1 MSRAFAG
8 LQADRVANRQLVV
21 VLDAINDVIRD
32 RNPDS
37 MEPSATEYFA
47 ALLTT
52 MESGDGTHCEEMLT
66 LMLMV
71 LPTVPKAV
79 MRVKFPAVSSFFQKM
94 AKGAVK
100 AESDELL
107 LLSINC
113 IGVALCAQ
121 DTTKATWNKPSTM
134 KLFNILLHCLSNP
147 SDEISDA
154 AGKPMVE
161 ILSIHAGAKLKT
173 VALHVSSVAE
183 QVISRC
189 KSQDCTQTLKLLD
202 FLQSAARSLPVEALS
217 KLSEPLM
224 RLPSL
229 GHAGLAK
236 MAMHTLDA
244 LAQTPMHNNEPG
256 HDNSEQVSFF
266 LVQFLT
272 GLLDL
277 QPSALHAES
286 DPAGAFASAVGHALV
301 QLHHTAQ
308 AECQRMLP
316 RCMLALCSNFQSPHT
331 AVHTVT
337 LAAIRHLLPRCI
349 TSAMVAASV
358 ARLQSSAES
367 QQRTPPTVV
376 ENVLCS
382 LQGLLQFRYQ
392 HAWQGTVLPL
402 LSFSFELLGAS
413 SSPVLVPLLLQVAE
427 LHESLEHTASKQM
440 AEKASMEAMEEG
452 TSSTSA
458 VRRALQSVVGS
469 AVRHMG
475 EEELLRL
482 LPLDEEWV
490 DTSSKA
496 GRSKSSAR
504 VKAKGGLAT
513 SRQWLVPVLREH
525 IGKGPLGNSGAGGGK
540 VVSLSSAPVHRPRL
554 AFFQSHILGLAR
566 KCENRRAECDSGGSV
581 SVAGSAIEAKHQSAC
596 SMQLW
601 SLLPGFCE
609 QASDVTAS
617 FKNIA
622 RILGKAL
629 EDKRYPELMMVVCG
643 ALQTLIKGSRI
654 RAGLGEAVEVA
665 VSAGGDEDAD
675 EEDEMTGGG
684 AAAGRVKSRDGFRS
698 NRRSAGA
705 ELAVL
710 AGQQEVASLRQFAKN
725 FIPLLF
731 KIYESFYEDG
741 ADSEDKALEAQSSGR
756 AGAVQA
762 TVSAFA
768 SIAEPSTLP
777 SLFRQL
783 LQKLLSASTA
793 ASTAVAQKGGAK
805 AEQKQNVQ
813 RARALMG
820 LVIALVP
827 SLDRASADLLYRAS
841 RPQITAGYATD
852 QVLQKRAYQAILL
865 LCKHHHHFLLGDS
878 DEGAIA
884 EGGAAE
890 SAESGGRLKELLE
903 LLAGSS
909 LLSCGAGAKRTRLLC
924 LGYIV
929 NGLGTYSKG
938 GSSGSGSDASAAE
951 EMVVSVVRNI
961 VGEVMLCVKESNLK
975 ARNAAFALVLSMGE
989 QMDRIIGAGSASAAG
1004 PAVPGIVQYLHM
1016 VIGGLAGTTDHMRSA
1031 CVLTLSR
1038 VLYHFY
1044 EHEQLLTVAPQ
1055 VLQTVLILVK
1065 PPQPKA
1071 AEAAEGE
1078 QSAMETDGADKQTG
1092 SQGKEVAVPAPAS
1105 VPREVAKSILS
1116 LLKVCVAILPE
1127 ATLKPLLPE
1136 LVASL
1141 LGLAMGNQGQS
1152 SKKDTKEF
1160 RFREDGGSNSGS
1172 TGRLKGKVRTV
1183 MVKLTRRFGHEEIEA
1198 LVPVGV
1204 AWDGCRKLMVHI
1216 KRTASREKSKKG
1228 RKGDEGMGDGDAGG
1242 KRARGKSKKGKGKY
1256 EELFGSDSDDSDDD
1270 DDAWDEE
1277 GEGGGQN
1284 LSARARARA
1293 ARAASLEESGDRR
1306 VRRRING
1313 PTTAVARAG
1322 GKEVP
1327 LWMRESNLGER
1338 GEVVDL
1344 LDAALERNLTRADP
1358 KQAKAKAERR
1368 QESRKRNQ
1376 FEVGADGRMVIND
1389 PEAAESNVPS
1399 RSLYAEDGTLLAR
1412 DKEDADCIMYGKI
1425 RGEDWKESEGTFAG
1439 PSARER
1445 AAAHLGG
1452 RQGASMMTKRK
1463 ADGSK
1468 RRDEGRGGA
1477 KRAKGGAG
1485 GDVKKKGQQ
1494 FDPYAWVPLDPKL
1507 MGGRGKKGTKAREK
1521 SASRFAAAG
1530 LSNGRK
1536 AKGKSSNSADAI
1548 PRIGRRGNIITS
1560 GRGN

>member
-8 LQADRVANRQLVV
+8 LQADRGANRELVV
-21 VLDAINDVIRD
+21 VLDAINDVIRE

-66 LMLMV
+66 LMQMV

-79 MRVKFPAVSSFFQKM
+79 LRIKFPAISSFFQKM

-107 LLSINC
+107 ILSINC
-113 IGVALCAQ
+113 IGIALVAQ
-121 DTTKATWNKPSTM
+121 DATKAMWNKPSTM

-147 SDEISDA
+147 NDEVSDA
-154 AGKPMVE
+154 AGAPMVE
-161 ILSIHAGAKLKT
+161 VLSIHSGAKLNT

-202 FLQSAARSLPVEALS
+202 FLQSCARSLPVEALS

-236 MAMHTLDA
+236 MSMRTLDA
-244 LAQTPMHNNEPG
+244 LMQAPMHINEPG
-256 HDNSEQVSFF
+256 NDNSEAVSFF
-266 LVQFLT
+266 LVQFIT

-277 QPSALHAES
+277 QPSPLHADA
-286 DPAGAFASAVGHALV
+286 DPVGAFSSAIGHALV
-301 QLHHTAQ
+301 QLHHSSD
-308 AECQRMLP
+308 AECQRILP
-316 RCMLALCSNFQSPHT
+316 RCALAMCSNFQSPHT
-331 AVHTVT
+331 SVHTVT
-337 LAAIRHLLPRCI
+337 LTAMRHMLPRCI
-349 TSAMVAASV
+349 TTSMVQAAV
-358 ARLQSSAES
+358 ARLQSSTES

-382 LQGLLQFRYQ
+382 LEGLLQFRYQ
-392 HAWQGTVLPL
+392 HAWQATVLPL
-402 LSFSFELLGAS
+402 LSFSFELFGAS

-427 LHESLEHTASKQM
+427 LHESLEHTAAKQL
-440 AEKASMEAMEEG
+440 AEKSASHSMHALEEG

-475 EEELLRL
+475 EEELLIL

-490 DTSSKA
+490 DASKA
-496 GRSKSSAR
+496 SGGSAKSNSR
-504 VKAKGGLAT
+504 VKSKGGLAT

-525 IGKGPLGNSGAGGGK
+525 IGKGPLGNSTSGGGGGK
-540 VVSLSSAPVHRPRL
+540 ASLSTAPAHRPRL

-566 KCENRRAECDSGGSV
+566 KCENRKAECDAGGK
-581 SVAGSAIEAKHQSAC
+581 GGEIEAKHQSGC

-622 RILGKAL
+622 RIMGKAM
-629 EDKRYPELMMVVCG
+629 EDKRYPELLMIVCS
-643 ALQTLIKGSRI
+643 ALQTLIKGART
-654 RAGLGEAVEVA
+654 RAGLGLAREVT
-665 VSAGGDEDAD
+665 GEDD
-675 EEDEMTGGG
+675 DDDDDNTTGGSAVGRGSG
-684 AAAGRVKSRDGFRS
+684 AAGS
-698 NRRSAGA
+698 RRSAGA

-710 AGQQEVASLRQFAKN
+710 AGQQEVGALRHFAKN

-731 KIYESFYEDG
+731 KMYESFYDG
-741 ADSEDKALEAQSSGR
+741 PEEQALEAQSSGR

-768 SIAEPSTLP
+768 TIAEPSTLP
-777 SLFRQL
+777 ALFRQL
-783 LQKLLSASTA
+783 LQKLLGASTA
-793 ASTAVAQKGGAK
+793 ATTPSGDQSAGAK
-805 AEQKQNVQ
+805 TLQRQNLQ

-841 RPQITAGYATD
+841 RPQIAAGYGTD

-865 LCKHHHHFLLGDS
+865 LCKHHHHFLLGSSEEDA
-878 DEGAIA
+878 GAD
-884 EGGAAE
+884 GAGA
-890 SAESGGRLKELLE
+890 GGRLSELLE

-929 NGLGTYSKG
+929 NGLGNYTGGG
-938 GSSGSGSDASAAE
+938 GSSGSGSDASTAE
-951 EMVVSVVRNI
+951 EMVVNVVRNI

-975 ARNAAFALVLSMGE
+975 ARNAAFSLVLSMGE
-989 QMDRIIGAGSASAAG
+989 QMDRIIGAGAPTAAGG
-1004 PAVPGIVQYLHM
+1004 PAVPGIVQYLYM

-1044 EHEQLLTVAPQ
+1044 EHEQLVAVAPQ

-1071 AEAAEGE
+1071 EEAPAAEGDDAMADTDKPE
-1078 QSAMETDGADKQTG
+1078 SAAELK
-1092 SQGKEVAVPAPAS
+1092 AVPVPAA
-1105 VPREVAKSILS
+1105 VPREVAKSILG
-1116 LLKVCVAILPE
+1116 LLKVCITILPE
-1127 ATLKPLLPE
+1127 GALRPMLPD

-1141 LGLAMGNQGQS
+1141 LGLAMAHVQGKP
-1152 SKKDTKEF
+1152 KKRGEF
-1160 RFREDGGSNSGS
+1160 QFREDGGSNSGGA
-1172 TGRLKGKVRTV
+1172 GRLKGKVRTV
-1183 MVKLTRRFGHEEIEA
+1183 MVKLARRFGHDTIEGM
-1198 LVPVGV
+1198 VPVGP
-1204 AWDGCRKLMVHI
+1204 AWDGCRKLMVHM
-1216 KRTASREKSKKG
+1216 KRTAARDKTKKERKS
-1228 RKGDEGMGDGDAGG
+1228 DGMEVDGGGDAGGG
-1242 KRARGKSKKGKGKY
+1242 KRARGKRGKKSKGKY
-1256 EELFGSDSDDSDDD
+1256 EELFGSESDDSEDE
-1270 DDAWDEE
+1270 WDEE
-1277 GEGGGQN
+1277 GGEDASGQN
-1284 LSARARARA
+1284 LSARDRARA
-1293 ARAASLEESGDRR
+1293 ARAAATEGGDRR

-1313 PTTAVARAG
+1313 PTAAVARAG
-1322 GKEVP
+1322 GKDVP
-1327 LWMRESNLGER
+1327 MWMRESNLGEK

-1344 LDAALERNLTRADP
+1344 LDAGLARNLTSADP
-1358 KQAKAKAERR
+1358 KHAKARAERR
-1368 QESRKRNQ
+1368 NESKKRNQ
-1376 FEVGADGRMVIND
+1376 FETAADGRMVIND
-1389 PEAAESNVPS
+1389 PEEMQSKVPS

-1412 DKEDADCIMYGKI
+1412 DREDAEDIMYGRI
-1425 RGEDWKESEGTFAG
+1425 RGEDWKESEGQFAG

-1445 AAAHLGG
+1445 AATRLGG
-1452 RQGASMMTKRK
+1452 KAGAKLR
-1463 ADGSK
+1463 AGGSK
-1468 RRDEGRGGA
+1468 RAKGDEGRGGG
-1477 KRAKGGAG
+1477 KRTKGGAG
-1485 GDVKKKGQQ
+1485 GDIKKKGQQ
-1494 FDPYAWVPLDPKL
+1494 YDPFAWVPLDPKL
-1507 MGGRGKKGTKAREK
+1507 MGGRGKKGAKAREK

-1530 LSNGRK
+1530 LSHGKKK
-1536 AKGKSSNSADAI
+1536 AGKSSASADHV
-1548 PRIGRRGNIITS
+1548 PRIGRNGNL
-1560 GRGN
+1560 R